1 MTDRSGKRLE
11 KRLHRILLMLPY
23 AIQNP
28 GVSVSELSERFGV
41 KEEELLDDLNLV
53 FMCGLPG
60 YGPGDLI
67 EVSLDDDLV
76 HVRMADY
83 FSAPLRLNP
92 AEALSLYA
100 GAAALAEL
108 PEMAEADALRR
119 SLGKLGAALGINPD
133 EGITG
138 IDVRLEVG
146 PQEHVAALQT
156 ALADSKRVHLQYLS
170 ASKGELS
177 NRDVDPWGLV
187 AAMGRWYLVGQDHLS
202 GEERMFR
209 IDRIKKVSVLG
220 EAAEVPAD
228 FDPDRYRGAFVGDE
242 GSPSMSLEISPEVS
256 RWFTDYY
263 PVRSSTVLSDG
274 WQAVELEASG
284 PRWAATLI
292 LQLGAGARKVSPP
305 ELAETARTLAEAI
318 TADHH

>member
-1 MTDRSGKRLE
+1 MTAGSSNRLE
-11 KRLHRILLMLPY
+11 KRLHRILLMLPF

-28 GVSVSELSERFGV
+28 GVSVDELSQRFGV
-41 KEEELLDDLNLV
+41 KKKDLLDDLNLV

-67 EVSLDDDLV
+67 EVSLDDDVV

-83 FSAPLRLNP
+83 FASPLRLTP

-119 SLGKLGAALGINPD
+119 SLSKLGAALGIDPD

-138 IDVRLEVG
+138 IDVRLDAG
-146 PQEHVAALQT
+146 PQEHVATIQA
-156 ALADSKRVHLQYLS
+156 ALADSKRIHLQYLS

-177 NRDVDPWGLV
+177 NREVDPWGLV
-187 AAMGRWYLVGQDHLS
+187 AAMGRWYLVGEDHLS

-209 IDRIKKVSVLG
+209 IDRIKEISVL
-220 EAAEVPAD
+220 ETAARVPED
-228 FDPDRYRGAFVGDE
+228 FDPDRYRAAFVGDE
-242 GSPSMSLEISPEVS
+242 GSPSMSLEISPEVG
-256 RWFTDYY
+256 RWFEDYY
-263 PVRSSTVLSDG
+263 PVRSSRELPDG
-274 WQAVELEASG
+274 WRAVELEASG
-284 PRWAATLI
+284 TRWAATLI
-292 LQLGAGARKVSPP
+292 LQLGAGARDPSPP
-305 ELAETARTLAEAI
+305 ELADAARELAGTIAK
-318 TADHH
+318 DHL